1 MDFAALMFMAETE
14 GALPTRT
21 GKINAIVKDVR
32 KYPSTTIDKE
42 TFSDIVE
49 SHCIRY
55 DSLTNLEWKYIFS
68 AIK

>member
-1 MDFAALMFMAETE
+1 MNFAELMFYAEAE
-14 GALPTRT
+14 GMLPTRA

-32 KYPSTTIDKE
+32 KYPSPTIDEE

-49 SHCIRY
+49 SHGIRY